1 MNYENA
7 KGSLGLLSKPPAFYS
22 FIKSTLA
29 RMKAKVADIIQ
40 SLTGIND
47 KIEAAYHAG
56 VVDGFDSQSI
66 SQVFGMA
73 FETAM
78 PMTSAAK
85 LSQLVPGN
93 SIHP

>member
-1 MNYENA
+1 MT
-7 KGSLGLLSKPPAFYS
+7 KLKLL
-22 FIKSTLA
+22 TML
-29 RMKAKVADIIQ
+29 
-40 SLTGIND
+40 
-47 KIEAAYHAG
+47 G